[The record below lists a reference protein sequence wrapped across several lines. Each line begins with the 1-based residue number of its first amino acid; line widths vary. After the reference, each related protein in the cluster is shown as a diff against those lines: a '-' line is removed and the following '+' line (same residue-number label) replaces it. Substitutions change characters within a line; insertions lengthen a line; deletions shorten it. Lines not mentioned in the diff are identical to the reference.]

1 MKDLRFVTS
10 ATNKNKSTIIM
21 NVEKEKANNRWF
33 YITARNHDAL
43 PVPVYGEPLAMSTAS
58 DPWFSAIE
66 FNEKEKEFT
75 PTATHTRVLVVETE
89 STLMPV
95 AFAEEKLNIG

>member
-1 MKDLRFVTS
+1 
-10 ATNKNKSTIIM
+10 
-21 NVEKEKANNRWF
+21 
-33 YITARNHDAL
+33 
-43 PVPVYGEPLAMSTAS
+43 MSTAS
-58 DPWFSAIE
+58 DPWYNAIE
-66 FNEKEKEFT
+66 FNEKEKEIT